1 MEHEKLNKS
10 FESRC
15 LMPAGYQ
22 TEQEKRDKRF
32 DLRYRS
38 AAGNLVKREKLKK
51 SFDFR
56 PPKDKIT
63 RGSIRVSPVP
73 SPMTLSE
80 GCILCHQG
88 AKMVLFVTGRCDR
101 SCWYCPLSS
110 GRKGKDNAYANEHLV
125 EDPARIIAEAEA
137 MSALGTGVTG
147 GEPLLCLDRVTGY
160 CRMLKEHFGKG
171 HHIHLYT
178 ARAPSDDELVRMQAL
193 VDEIRLHPPHECWEN
208 ILGSDFIS
216 SARRAK
222 ELGFSIG
229 IEVPALPGLG
239 YLVPALPYLD
249 FLNINELEWGE
260 TNADE
265 MRRRGFELADGV
277 HNAVK
282 GARAWADE
290 LCRHEKVHWCSSA
303 FKDSV
308 QLRERLKRIAHNTAR
323 SFDEITDD
331 GTVVYGVVEPRVG
344 TMAACTELCRNE
356 FGEES
361 FAANVDHIDMA
372 WWILAHLAESLPGKK
387 YIVER
392 YPNGGLVVEVTPL

>member
-1 MEHEKLNKS
+1 MPVGNLIELEKLKMS
-10 FESRC
+10 FESRHMRC
-15 LMPAGYQ
+15 ISVSGGAGKTQ
-22 TEQEKRDKRF
+22 
-32 DLRYRS
+32 
-38 AAGNLVKREKLKK
+38 K

-63 RGSIRVSPVP
+63 RGSVRVSPVP

-80 GCILCHQG
+80 GCVLCHQG

-110 GRKGKDNAYANEHLV
+110 GRKGKDNVYANEHLV

-160 CRMLKEHFGKG
+160 CRMLKDHFGNG

-178 ARAPSDDELVRMQAL
+178 ARAPSDDELVRMQGL

-208 ILGSDFIS
+208 ILDSDFMS

-308 QLRERLKRIAHNTAR
+308 QLRERLKRIARNTAR
-323 SFDEITDD
+323 PFEEITDD
-331 GTVVYGVVEPRVG
+331 GTVVYGVVELRAG
-344 TMAACTELCRNE
+344 TMEACTALCRDE
-356 FGEES
+356 FGDES
-361 FAANVDHIDMA
+361 CAPCGDHIDMA
-372 WWILAHLAESLPGKK
+372 WWVLTHLSESLPGKK

-392 YPNGGLVVEVTPL
+392 YPNGGMVVEVTPL